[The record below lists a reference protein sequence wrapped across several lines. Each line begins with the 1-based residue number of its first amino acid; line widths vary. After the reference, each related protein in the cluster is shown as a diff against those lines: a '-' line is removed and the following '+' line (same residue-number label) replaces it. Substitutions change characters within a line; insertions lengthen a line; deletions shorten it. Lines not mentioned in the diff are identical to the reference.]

1 MTSQAQAESPLPGV
15 AGLAFLGWPLHP
27 AGKPSV
33 ERAAHLSAT
42 RIPMLFIQ
50 GTRDALGDP
59 DLMREVVE
67 RLGSRAT
74 LVEVPEGD
82 HSFHVPTRSGRT
94 DHEVLDQALA
104 RASIASRTPATLWLG
119 RLSQITVSPTRSV
132 GASICST

>member
-1 MTSQAQAESPLPGV
+1 MTSQAQAEAPLPGV
-15 AGLAFLGWPLHP
+15 VGLAFLGWPLHP

-33 ERAAHLSAT
+33 ERAAHLST
-42 RIPMLFIQ
+42 IRIPMLFIQ

-82 HSFHVPTRSGRT
+82 HSFHVPARSGWT
-94 DHEVLDQALA
+94 DHEVLAQALDA
-104 RASIASRTPATLWLG
+104 FAAWAGGLPD
-119 RLSQITVSPTRSV
+119 QIGGDGYCEP
-132 GASICST
+132 G